1 MSGSNFKFSLQF
13 LNSKKVMFGKLP
25 KTRPYDAALCD
36 ISKCLLDVNVAKN
49 SIIDVM
55 GILNLPVA
63 RSHIKTN

>member
-1 MSGSNFKFSLQF
+1 
-13 LNSKKVMFGKLP
+13 MFGKLP

-36 ISKCLLDVNVAKN
+36 ISKCLLDVNVTKN